1 MNQLAANI
9 KLTETWKATNDNQCP
24 VPLIQNKKE
33 DQNRHES
40 LRPSS
45 VRLWKEN
52 HKTTITRESFVFDA
66 AKIWN
71 QAPIEI

>member
-1 MNQLAANI
+1 MNRSLKVKTFKEPSA
-9 KLTETWKATNDNQCP
+9 QCQDSIQ
-24 VPLIQNKKE
+24 LIQNKKE

-52 HKTTITRESFVFDA
+52 HKTSIARESFVFDA
-66 AKIWN
+66 AKL
-71 QAPIEI
+71 